1 VIHRLHGNPLS
12 RGPRQEGEHAG
23 SSPPPAQAS
32 ESTHAQAQASESTHA
47 QAQASES
54 THAQASEG
62 AHTPAQHGPA
72 DEQAF
77 IPENRA
83 MDAELR
89 RLNESARTGGTSARD
104 AERQMNRYVLA
115 GCVLA
120 ANPAF
125 PRPDWLVLTP
135 EDAPQPANVPDL
147 GHAIRHVFCKK
158 AHGDCAQMLIEY
170 VIPCFRQHGAFA
182 RYAGDLAPCL
192 NVVTAFLLGLYD
204 DALRKPSFHVKKHFF
219 GRMHALLTA
228 SDDDRQRFCRAYP
241 HVLLAAMAEYLT
253 RLLPE
258 YFPVEHEHL
267 MEQPMMHYF
276 FERVPLFSDEI
287 RSQNETRVG
296 TWAQLDAA
304 CAAFME
310 KIGRLKRYR
319 GAKPAALPR
328 RAKVEEDD
336 DRLWRYWAL
345 PLLVGNS
352 TPETALLA
360 QSHGLQ
366 AARLGAIQTVMQ
378 LYALPSSLRHIQEE
392 ALSAIQ
398 DSRKAHFAT
407 KVYVCS
413 TCVDILQPRNHLRL
427 DATTGGVIC
436 SACKRQSIILVETLG
451 RIIVTREGAKLMW
464 CPYCRSVQ
472 RYSESVPWWTGRC
485 QHAALQLQDRR
496 GGADVHADDEPRR
509 GGTKVEHEH
518 GRGGTKIEHEHGRGG
533 ANDEHRHVCHR
544 GQCNNAQA
552 RKSVHRIN
560 HLTGEL
566 YQFWYCSKHQP
577 SERDVRHQCNVR
589 DMVAWNGCKDF
600 SRRLGRARDR
610 PN

>member
-1 VIHRLHGNPLS
+1 
-12 RGPRQEGEHAG
+12 
-23 SSPPPAQAS
+23 
-32 ESTHAQAQASESTHA
+32 
-47 QAQASES
+47 
-54 THAQASEG
+54 
-62 AHTPAQHGPA
+62 
-72 DEQAF
+72 
-77 IPENRA
+77 

-104 AERQMNRYVLA
+104 AERHMNRYVLA

-120 ANPAF
+120 ADPAF
-125 PRPDWLVLTP
+125 PRPDWLVLAP

-158 AHGDCAQMLIEY
+158 AHGDCSQMLIEY
-170 VIPCFRQHGAFA
+170 VIPCFRQHGAFT

-219 GRMHALLTA
+219 GCMHALLTA
-228 SDDDRQRFCRAYP
+228 HESDRQHFCRAYP
-241 HVLLAAMAEYLT
+241 NVLLAAMAEYLT

-276 FERVPLFSDEI
+276 FERVPLFSDEV
-287 RSQNETRVG
+287 RSQNETRIG

-319 GAKPAALPR
+319 GTKPASLPR
-328 RAKVEEDD
+328 RAKVEDD
-336 DRLWRYWAL
+336 GQSWRYWSL

-352 TPETALLA
+352 PPETALLA
-360 QSHGLQ
+360 QSHGLH
-366 AARLGAIQTVMQ
+366 APRLSAIQTIMQ
-378 LYALPSSLRHIQEE
+378 LYALPSSLRQIQEH

-398 DSRKAHFAT
+398 DSRKAHFST

-413 TCVDILQPRNHLRL
+413 ACVDILQPRSHLRL
-427 DATTGGVIC
+427 DTTTGGVIC
-436 SACKRQSIILVETLG
+436 SACKSQSIVLVESLG
-451 RIIVTREGAKLMW
+451 RIIVTRDGAKLMW
-464 CPYCRSVQ
+464 CPYCASVQ
-472 RYSESVPWWTGRC
+472 RYSESLPWWTGSC
-485 QHAALQLQDRR
+485 AHAPQHESTQAHAPQHESTQALQ
-496 GGADVHADDEPRR
+496 GA
-509 GGTKVEHEH
+509 
-518 GRGGTKIEHEHGRGG
+518 G
-533 ANDEHRHVCHR
+533 ASLHRHVCHK

-552 RKSVHRIN
+552 RKSVHRID
-560 HLTGEL
+560 HLTGEM

-577 SERDVRHQCNVR
+577 SERDVRHHCNVR
-589 DMVAWNGCKDF
+589 DMVAWNTSKDF
-600 SRRLGRARDR
+600 QRRLVRARDR